1 MANLVING
9 QPQSPYVRTARMGCI
24 EAGAEH
30 DLRPLT
36 EGSIA
41 DIFAALRTDSYRKK
55 HPFAR
60 MPSLED
66 GDDVVFETSAICRY
80 VSEKYGGGCL
90 VPADSREAIRMEQ
103 WISAINCYVIPDTG
117 KKFIGPFVF
126 QDEPDLEAIE
136 RDKPALRA
144 HYEIIDRA
152 LDGRTVLAGDSV
164 SIADALERIARDPA
178 AARAMG
184 LRGRERVLA
193 DFDLETNARHLA
205 ARIGSGLTRGAEQ
218 QIAAASLRDS

>member
-1 MANLVING
+1 MPTLVING

-24 EAGAEH
+24 EAGVEH
-30 DLRPLT
+30 ELRPLT
-36 EGSIA
+36 DGSIA
-41 DIFAALRTDSYRKK
+41 DIFAALRTDDYRKK

-66 GDDVVFETSAICRY
+66 GADVVFETSAICRY

-90 VPADSREAIRMEQ
+90 VPAEGREAIRMEQ
-103 WISAINCYVIPDTG
+103 WVSAINCYVIPDTG

-152 LDGRTVLAGDSV
+152 LDGRTVLAGESV
-164 SIADALERIARDPA
+164 SIADLLLAPPLHLVGNLPGGMALFEGLANLERWWLNISARPSFIETKA
-178 AARAMG
+178 ALPGMS
-184 LRGRERVLA
+184 E
-193 DFDLETNARHLA
+193 EA
-205 ARIGSGLTRGAEQ
+205 A
-218 QIAAASLRDS
+218 